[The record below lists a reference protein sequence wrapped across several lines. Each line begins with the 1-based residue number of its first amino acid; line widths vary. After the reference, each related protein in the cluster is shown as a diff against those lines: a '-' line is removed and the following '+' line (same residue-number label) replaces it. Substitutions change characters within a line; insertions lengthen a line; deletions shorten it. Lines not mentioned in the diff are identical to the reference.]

1 MSFENMKSMSQ
12 EAIHERSCMLMY
24 HFTSQEMKQ
33 IQNVARMT
41 GITDCICLSACH
53 AENTIKNI
61 LDGEIT
67 EKETEVLK
75 EKALILNNI
84 STTRMNAF
92 IEGLKKCR
100 IKRPLIAVV
109 TETSI
114 HWPLKELLQ
123 HLVSERA
130 AVRSGDFSGRA

>member
-1 MSFENMKSMSQ
+1 MSFENMKETNQ
-12 EAIHERSCMLMY
+12 EVVHTRACMLMY
-24 HFTSQEMKQ
+24 HFTNQEMKQ

-41 GITDCICLSACH
+41 GIMDCILLSPCH
-53 AENTIKNI
+53 SENTIKNI

-67 EKETEVLK
+67 QIESNPIK
-75 EKALILNNI
+75 EKALILNGI
-84 STTRMNAF
+84 SATRMSAF

-114 HWPLKELLQ
+114 NWTLNELLE
-123 HLVSERA
+123 HLVGERA
-130 AVRSGDFSGRA
+130 AVTKGDFSAH

>member
-1 MSFENMKSMSQ
+1 MSFENMKSMNQ
-12 EAIHERSCMLMY
+12 EAVHERACMLMY

-41 GITDCICLSACH
+41 GITDCILLSPCH
-53 AENTIKNI
+53 GENIIRNI
-61 LDGEIT
+61 LNGEIAQ
-67 EKETEVLK
+67 EEAECLK

-84 STTRMNAF
+84 STARMNAF

-114 HWPLKELLQ
+114 NWTLNELLQ
-123 HLVSERA
+123 HLVNERA